1 MFAESPKRDPFGDTF
16 ATLEDEVELDPEQ
29 TKLLLAA
36 LRQHHTSHI
45 AAFQKTVAGTRSV
58 YSKRLKREVF
68 ATSWRQ
74 LKLDVKEG
82 PLPPTPPRTPTPSP
96 PSAQLVDDTDSSS
109 AESDRLPVIY
119 NLHGAGGNEFH
130 SYYDVKTLHEGIVE
144 GRWPPAIVV
153 LPNGGTCE
161 IKRWLAVFA
170 VATAF

>member
-1 MFAESPKRDPFGDTF
+1 MAGVRRLAVLQGHIDMAPTASSSPAAASRSPTEMMIFAPDLPAGPGGSPYFQPVNVAPKESNGITFAEMQAIGLRHTTF
-16 ATLEDEVELDPEQ
+16 
-29 TKLLLAA
+29 
-36 LRQHHTSHI
+36 HS
-45 AAFQKTVAGTRSV
+45 AAFGC
-58 YSKRLKREVF
+58 EV
-68 ATSWRQ
+68 
-74 LKLDVKEG
+74 G
-82 PLPPTPPRTPTPSP
+82 YCIYLPPG
-96 PSAQLVDDTDSSS
+96 LTDSSS